1 MKHVVPLSNFEFRIP
16 HFVVAN
22 ADPYEAI
29 VIGASAGGWG
39 ALKAVLGVL
48 PEDFSLAIMVVMH
61 RHPHSDDYLEKS
73 LDNDCA
79 VRVKQADEKE
89 SIVSGT
95 VYFAPPNYHLLIEDV
110 HVLSLSVARAVNY
123 ARPSIDVLFESAAY
137 VYGDTLAGLVLTGAN
152 SDGAVGLKRI
162 KAAGG
167 LTLVQDPET
176 AEATTMPHAAI
187 AAADP
192 DLVLPL
198 GEIGAFIK
206 GLGRNS

>member
-1 MKHVVPLSNFEFRIP
+1 MPKARSTCKAV
-16 HFVVAN
+16 
-22 ADPYEAI
+22 
-29 VIGASAGGWG
+29 VIGASAGGWD
-39 ALKAVLGVL
+39 ALKIILGAL
-48 PEDFSLAIMVVMH
+48 PEDFPLAIMVVMH

-95 VYFAPPNYHLLIEDV
+95 VYFAPPNYHLLIEDI
-110 HVLSLSVARAVNY
+110 HTLTLSVARAVNY

-137 VYGDTLAGLVLTGAN
+137 VYGDTLAGLILTGAN
-152 SDGAVGLKRI
+152 NDGAGGLKKI
-162 KAAGG
+162 KAMGG

-176 AEATTMPHAAI
+176 AEATAMPNAAI

-192 DLVLPL
+192 DFVLPL
-198 GEIGAFIK
+198 GDIGAFFK
-206 GLGRNS
+206 DLVSNS

>member
-1 MKHVVPLSNFEFRIP
+1 MKHVYPLSNFEFRISI
-16 HFVVAN
+16 FIVAK

-29 VIGASAGGWG
+29 VIGVSAGGWG
-39 ALKAVLGVL
+39 ALKTILGVL
-48 PEDFSLAIMVVMH
+48 PEGFPLAIMVVMH

-110 HVLSLSVARAVNY
+110 HALSLSVARAVNY

-152 SDGAVGLKRI
+152 SDGAVGLKKI
-162 KAAGG
+162 KETGG

-176 AEATTMPHAAI
+176 AEATIMPHAAI

-192 DLVLPL
+192 DFVLPL

-206 GLGRNS
+206 GLGSNP

>member
-39 ALKAVLGVL
+39 ALKTVLGVL
-48 PEDFSLAIMVVMH
+48 PEDFPLAIMVVMH